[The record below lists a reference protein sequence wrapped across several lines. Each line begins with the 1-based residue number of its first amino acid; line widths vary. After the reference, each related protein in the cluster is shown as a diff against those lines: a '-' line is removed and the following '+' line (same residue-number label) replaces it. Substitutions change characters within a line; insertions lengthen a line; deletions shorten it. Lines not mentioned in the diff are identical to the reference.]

1 MYCNSYARSKGYD
14 QQAHGIGFGGS
25 IGQPRLFLA
34 ETFDYNDNYAG
45 SQDVAY
51 ENGPFLPK
59 TESGTYPKHFE
70 VESLEVWGVGGDEV
84 VQQAL
89 GAQSK
94 ARSIR
99 DEGIRRAK
107 KVDRA
112 AFLDDLRSGVVDNKL
127 FQHRQQVDGRADQD
141 LENRIKTKYDYEN

>member
-1 MYCNSYARSKGYD
+1 MYCNLYARSKGYD
-14 QQAHGIGFGGS
+14 QQAHGVGFGGS

-45 SQDVAY
+45 SQDVTY

-94 ARSIR
+94 AQSIR

-112 AFLDDLRSGVVDNKL
+112 SFLIYNKL

-141 LENRIKTKYDYEN
+141 LEDRIKTKYDYEN